1 MCRPGIVHPAKN
13 LPRELGKMMGV
24 VVAMGR
30 KKAYNKTINRV
41 RPCALSAASTGS
53 CAADEGK
60 TRGAMACIPL
70 LHGLGC
76 RRGRLRPRLD
86 VNR

>member
-1 MCRPGIVHPAKN
+1 LCRLGIVHPAKN

-41 RPCALSAASTGS
+41 RSCALSAASTGS

-60 TRGAMACIPL
+60 TRGAWPASRCCMD
-70 LHGLGC
+70 LGADGAVC
-76 RRGRLRPRLD
+76 GP
-86 VNR
+86 VWM

>member
-1 MCRPGIVHPAKN
+1 MCRLELCTPAKN

-60 TRGAMACIPL
+60 TRGAWPASRCCMD
-70 LHGLGC
+70 LGADGAVC
-76 RRGRLRPRLD
+76 GP
-86 VNR
+86 VWM